1 MHDES
6 PPILVSDANGKAV
19 IVFWEDAKPY
29 GLHPGQF
36 NRVLMVR
43 ISVPGDNK
51 SSSEQWVEEEF
62 PKDYPHPIFGA
73 SRKNDAIYA
82 RFGKQIEAFK
92 ANNRAMLEAG
102 TPLEAWPMVNRAQVA
117 MLKHNGIHSVE
128 ALPDLPDEI
137 ISRLGIDGR
146 ALVQK
151 AKDYLKNSIT
161 AGEAAKAAEEK
172 RAMEARFTDL
182 EQKYLDLAEALAELP
197 DEARK
202 QVKAKLS
209 KGKQKDAA

>member
-1 MHDES
+1 MNDES

-19 IVFWEDAKPY
+19 IVFWEDAKAN

-51 SSSEQWVEEEF
+51 SSSEQWVEEEY
-62 PKDYPHPIFGA
+62 PKEYPHPIFGA
-73 SRKNDAIYA
+73 LRKNADLFT

-92 ANNRAMLEAG
+92 ANNRSVLEAG
-102 TPLEAWPMVNRAQVA
+102 TPLEAWPMVNRAQIA

-128 ALPDLPDEI
+128 AMPDLPDEV

-151 AKDYLKNSIT
+151 AKDYLKNSLT
-161 AGEAAKAAEEK
+161 AAQNVKAEEEK
-172 RAMEARFTDL
+172 RALEARFADL
-182 EQKYLDLAEALAELP
+182 EAKYLDMAEALADLP
-197 DEARK
+197 VEARN
-202 QVKAKLS
+202 QVKAKLN

>member
-1 MHDES
+1 MNDES

-19 IVFWEDAKPY
+19 IVFWEDAKAN
-29 GLHPGQF
+29 GMHPGQF

-51 SSSEQWVEEEF
+51 SSSEQWVEEEY
-62 PKDYPHPIFGA
+62 PKEYPHPIFGA
-73 SRKNDAIYA
+73 LRKNADLFT

-92 ANNRAMLEAG
+92 ANNRSVLEAG
-102 TPLEAWPMVNRAQVA
+102 TPLEAWPMVNRAQIA

-128 ALPDLPDEI
+128 AMPDLPDEV

-151 AKDYLKNSIT
+151 AKDYLKNSLT
-161 AGEAAKAAEEK
+161 AAQNVKAEEEK
-172 RAMEARFTDL
+172 RALEARFADL
-182 EQKYLDLAEALAELP
+182 EAKYLDMAEALADLP
-197 DEARK
+197 VEARN
-202 QVKAKLS
+202 QVKAKLN